1 MPYVILV
8 LVLLFGGMFTTG
20 YLYYKDTQSTIEQL
34 QANNVQLKE
43 ADEENQKTISSLKE
57 SAAETEKLSKDL
69 TKKLQAAQ
77 SEKDELINKL
87 QKHNLTRQALK
98 KPHLIET
105 IVNNGTLK
113 VFKELETITSNS
125 DDSASG

>member
-1 MPYVILV
+1 MPYIILI

-43 ADEENQKTISSLKE
+43 ADEENQKTISSLKD

-69 TKKLQAAQ
+69 TKKLQTAQ

-125 DDSASG
+125 VDSASG